1 MAPFFKNE
9 KIAQLDQNMATV
21 LWDALRQAFR
31 TDDPIR
37 VAMIGESGVGKT
49 STINALFNTNL
60 PVSHFGSC
68 TQNAELVKTMTPKGV
83 PLEIIDMPG
92 LWAGE
97 QETRKH
103 WKTYRDVL
111 PTADC
116 VIWVISAGDRALEGM
131 QKALKTMSSF
141 LRPEIIDNIVFAIN
155 KAEHM
160 HPEDWNSSVNLPSY
174 EQQINLEKF
183 CRTVKTAIQEKFP
196 YWNGT
201 IVYYSARKQF
211 RLDELL
217 EQMIISASPEK
228 RLSVA
233 RAAEPKSYEEQIG
246 DRRALEVAQKML
258 RNREKGN

>member
-1 MAPFFKNE
+1 MAPLFMNE
-9 KIAQLDQNMATV
+9 INTHLEQNGASS
-21 LWDALRQAFR
+21 LWDVLKQVFR
-31 TDDPIR
+31 TEDPIR

-49 STINALFNTNL
+49 STINALFNTKL

-68 TQNAELVKTMTPKGV
+68 TQNAEMVETMTPKGV

-97 QETRKH
+97 KETRKH
-103 WKTYRDVL
+103 WKTYREVL

-131 QKALKTMSSF
+131 QKALETMSTF
-141 LRPEIIDNIVFAIN
+141 LRSEIVDSIVFAIN
-155 KAEHM
+155 KSEHM
-160 HPEDWNSSVNLPSY
+160 HPEDWNSSVNLPSC
-174 EQQINLEKF
+174 EQQINLERF
-183 CRTVKTAIQEKFP
+183 CETVRIAIQEKFP
-196 YWNGT
+196 SWNGT

-217 EQMIISASPEK
+217 EQMIISASPDK

-233 RAAEPKSYEEQIG
+233 RAADPKSYEEHVG
-246 DRRALEVAQKML
+246 DKRALEVAQKML
-258 RNREKGN
+258 RNRER